1 MGKNRDNKFQNF
13 AAKRLKDMDHVAT
26 MCEEEIYDI
35 LRKDVKVILEQIS
48 DYQETQECGSYH
60 ERKKKSNHKGFS
72 PYPNY
77 TKNIF
82 ANLSGVK
89 FFYEL
94 VYMWKEGDVD
104 LDKRERNAIKM
115 LLSTAYRDTISK
127 TKIYPV
133 LDDEYRCEMICE
145 SFRILDKKHYKM
157 ALKLTSYE
165 TIKASRL
172 KRPDSDKSREEIRRE
187 KEIKKAKSIAAA
199 CELAIQLFQD
209 PKYTAR
215 VVIREFDRRSMSTK
229 KKMKLLK
236 KMYGKRYNSACGAI
250 LGIEGGS
257 SDTVGDVKDAI
268 AKMKKK
274 DRVEVLQAYGDY
286 FKRFGKRSFLLDSR
300 FYKKH
305 KKIIKKLI
313 REDIGYK
320 KAFAG
325 MKNKKPSDDKDRPS
339 KKAFAGERLPAKEP
353 SSSMKAEERVAELLA
368 KHQK

>member
-13 AAKRLKDMDHVAT
+13 SAKRLKDIDHVAT

-35 LRKDVKVILEQIS
+35 LRKDIKEILNQVA
-48 DYQETQECGSYH
+48 DYQETQDSGSYH

-94 VYMWKEGDVD
+94 VYMWKEGDVE
-104 LDKRERNAIKM
+104 LDKRERGAIKM

-127 TKIYPV
+127 TKVYPV

-145 SFRILDKKHYKM
+145 AFKILDKKHYKL

-165 TIKASRL
+165 TVKSSRL
-172 KRPDSDKSREEIRRE
+172 KRPDSDKSRDELRKE
-187 KEIKKAKSIAAA
+187 KEIKKAKAEAAA
-199 CELAIQLFQD
+199 CELTIQAFQD

-215 VVIREFDRRSMSTK
+215 VVVREFDRRTMSSK
-229 KKMKLLK
+229 KKMKLLHK
-236 KMYGKRYNSACGAI
+236 LYGKRFHSACGAI

-257 SDTVGDVKDAI
+257 SDIVGDVKDAI

-274 DRVEVLQAYGDY
+274 ERIEVLRAYGDY

-325 MKNKKPSDDKDRPS
+325 MKDKKPSEDKEKTG
-339 KKAFAGERLPAKEP
+339 KKSFSGERFHTKEP
-353 SSSMKAEERVAELLA
+353 ASSMKAEDRVAELLA
-368 KHQK
+368 KSK